1 MNGLKNSEL
10 YIITTTI
17 IFAVIN
23 FYVWAPNTSHI
34 EPIFVIMMLG
44 VWLIGIL
51 VFFYP
56 ALLFIKHESWEI
68 KDFGIVSNR
77 KAIIVT
83 LLTVLIIVV
92 IRMMR
97 GLQFSFDV
105 GINGIIKIKL
115 TNQCVLNDL

>member
-1 MNGLKNSEL
+1 M
-10 YIITTTI
+10 II
-17 IFAVIN
+17 
-23 FYVWAPNTSHI
+23 
-34 EPIFVIMMLG
+34 
-44 VWLIGIL
+44 IL
-51 VFFYP
+51 VLFYP